1 MQFANIAGINLEERG
16 LTPNIGVG
24 VLINMLIIEAV
35 TATLEEA
42 LGRELDTVE
51 LLVEVFDPALYV
63 ELVVETLG
71 LEDVDVEA
79 PSKPKIGEQSSS
91 NS

>member
-1 MQFANIAGINLEERG
+1 VQFANIAGINLEERG

>member
-63 ELVVETLG
+63 EQVVETLG